1 MKGCDVVI
9 HLAAIVGVPLSW
21 EDPVECLDT
30 NIIGTMNVIKAAKEC
45 GVGALVFASSAAI
58 YDFHSS
64 PYAYSKKA
72 GEDLLTMYA
81 NDIASMSLRFFNVY
95 GEGQNMAYASEAG
108 MIRASVDLKNL
119 VHDEFTILTVLRAA
133 IEASP
138 VIPEP
143 DKVLAQDFLAE
154 SMNTLWDRAED
165 ILAINIEQVPIG
177 VVEHWDGIKETVKT
191 LFL

>member
-1 MKGCDVVI
+1 
-9 HLAAIVGVPLSW
+9 
-21 EDPVECLDT
+21 
-30 NIIGTMNVIKAAKEC
+30 
-45 GVGALVFASSAAI
+45 
-58 YDFHSS
+58 
-64 PYAYSKKA
+64 
-72 GEDLLTMYA
+72 
-81 NDIASMSLRFFNVY
+81 
-95 GEGQNMAYASEAG
+95 MAYASEAG

-133 IEASP
+133 IDASP

-154 SMNTLWDRAED
+154 SMNTLWDCAED
-165 ILAINIEQVPIG
+165 ILAINIEQGPIG